1 MDATLTRRRAAWC
14 AGALGLAA
22 GAVALT
28 FAQSSAA
35 NGSTVTVADAVKGE
49 TAQVKSVE
57 DAFTAGIR
65 ADRAAQAPASAAYTR
80 AAAAALAAGRIAPA
94 ASAAERQ
101 SQLDAGIS
109 TLSRYF
115 TPAQAAHEE
124 IGLRNAV
131 ALEGTPGFRNLGSGA
146 STVTFLSASVTG
158 TQATIEAHVTAWA
171 KFQTQ
176 SSGGQW
182 MTSSPVNTMDYTA
195 TLVRDA
201 SGQWRISSLRG
212 DFVPGEGP

>member
-1 MDATLTRRRAAWC
+1 MDATFVRRRAAWC
-14 AGALGLAA
+14 AGALGIAA

-28 FAQSSAA
+28 LAQSSAA

-49 TAQVKSVE
+49 TAQVQLVE
-57 DAFTAGIR
+57 STFTAGIR
-65 ADRAAQAPASAAYTR
+65 ADRAAQAPTSATYTK
-80 AAAAALAAGRIAPA
+80 AANAALAAGQIAPA

-101 SQLDAGIS
+101 NQLTAGIS
-109 TLSRYF
+109 TLSPYF

-124 IGLRNAV
+124 IGLRNSV
-131 ALEGTPGFRNLGSGA
+131 ALEATPSFRNLGAGA

-158 TQATIEAHVTAWA
+158 SQATVEAHVTAWA

-176 SSGGQW
+176 QAGGKW
-182 MTSSPVNTMDYTA
+182 VTANPVATMDYTA
-195 TLVRDA
+195 TLVLDA
-201 SGQWRISSLRG
+201 SGQWRISSMRG